1 MYQKLIGKEIY
12 IFRNFVRG
20 SIRSILFDFDG
31 TISLI
36 REGWQDV
43 MISMMVDHLMNCPR
57 HESKTEIEQIVKDYV
72 TRLTGRQTIYQM
84 IQLHDEIK
92 VRGGKPLSPLEYKYQ
107 YLEALSERIKHRIEG
122 LEVEA
127 IGKNALMVRG
137 SREFLEVLKEINV
150 KLYLASGTDEKYV
163 IQEAKLLGI
172 DGFFDDIFGA
182 QDDYVNFSKKK
193 IIDHIIVTQ
202 NLAGNEFITFGD
214 GYVEI
219 EETKKAGGIA
229 VGIASNEAM
238 KKGFDEWKLK
248 RLIEAGAD
256 IIMPDF
262 LEHKTLI
269 NFLSVNESV

>member
-1 MYQKLIGKEIY
+1 MNHKLIGKEIY
-12 IFRNFVRG
+12 IFRNIVHG
-20 SIRSILFDFDG
+20 KIRSVLFDFDG

-36 REGWQDV
+36 REGWQNV
-43 MISMMVDHLMNCPR
+43 MISMMVDHLMKCPR
-57 HESKTEIEQIVKDYV
+57 HESEAEIEQIVKEYV

-107 YLEALSERIKHRIEG
+107 YLDTLSERINYRIEG
-122 LEVEA
+122 LEA
-127 IGKNALMVRG
+127 GTIGKDELMVGG
-137 SREFLEVLKEINV
+137 SREFVEELKKKKV
-150 KLYLASGTDEKYV
+150 KLFLASGTDEKYV

-172 DGFFDDIFGA
+172 DDFFDDIFGA
-182 QDDYVNFSKKK
+182 QDDYKNFSKKK
-193 IIDHIIVTQ
+193 VINQIIVTQ
-202 NLAGNEFITFGD
+202 NLEGNEFITFGD

-238 KKGFDEWKLK
+238 KKRFDKWKMK
-248 RLIEAGAD
+248 RLVEAGAD

-262 LEHKTLI
+262 LEYETLL
-269 NFLSVNESV
+269 NYLTN